1 VARVAAIPVTG
12 TDEGKHG
19 GVMVAAGQNV
29 KRLLQA
35 RGWGRRPWPGGAA
48 GTLPVALV
56 LD

>member
-1 VARVAAIPVTG
+1 MKVNM
-12 TDEGKHG
+12 E

-48 GTLPVALV
+48 GTVPVALV
-56 LD
+56 LG